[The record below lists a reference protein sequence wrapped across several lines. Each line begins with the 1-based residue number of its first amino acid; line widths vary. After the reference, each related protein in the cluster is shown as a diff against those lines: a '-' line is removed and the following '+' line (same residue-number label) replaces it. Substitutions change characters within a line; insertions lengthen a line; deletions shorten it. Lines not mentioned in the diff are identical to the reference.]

1 MQNFHE
7 LIQGFH
13 NFKEDYFL
21 REREFFSSLV
31 HGQSPKTLVVACCD
45 SRVDPAILMGCRP
58 GDLFVAR
65 SIAAIVPD
73 VEKAGEHDA
82 VVSAVEYAVKHLDVR
97 NIIVMGHSNC
107 GGIHGLLHPEV
118 VSKEPYISRWLC
130 LAHPVLE
137 ELEHEDPDEPAD
149 VRARRCEEGTVLQ
162 SIDSLLSYDS
172 SMQARSHSTPST
184 TTLPAVPCT
193 SGMPKRRTSR
203 QPSSPSSE
211 QATQTFPRPALAP
224 RILSD

>member
-31 HGQSPKTLVVACCD
+31 HGQRPKTLVVACCD
-45 SRVDPAILMGCRP
+45 SRVDPAILMV
-58 GDLFVAR
+58 LLIT
-65 SIAAIVPD
+65 IALENKKLAEYVVD
-73 VEKAGEHDA
+73 NNDEHSSDQLHDA

-162 SIDSLLSYDS
+162 SIDSLLSYDWVKS
-172 SMQARSHSTPST
+172 RVDAGSLALHA
-184 TTLPAVPCT
+184 LYYDLA
-193 SGMPKRRTSR
+193 SGTMYVWNAEAEDFEATKL
-203 QPSSPSSE
+203 SE
-211 QATQTFPRPALAP
+211 L
-224 RILSD
+224 

>member
-21 REREFFSSLV
+21 REREFFSGLA

-65 SIAAIVPD
+65 SIAAIIPD

-107 GGIHGLLHPEV
+107 GGIHGLLHPEL

-130 LAHPVLE
+130 LAHPVLD
-137 ELEHEDPDEPAD
+137 ELEHEDPNEPSD

-162 SIDSLLSYDS
+162 SIDSLLSYDWVKARVDAGTLALHALYYDLATG
-172 SMQARSHSTPST
+172 SMYVWN
-184 TTLPAVPCT
+184 AVT
-193 SGMPKRRTSR
+193 EDFEATKL
-203 QPSSPSSE
+203 SE
-211 QATQTFPRPALAP
+211 L
-224 RILSD
+224 